1 MEKITAEIKSFCEVA
16 ANEELWIKY
25 SKFFKSGYDAH
36 GISKKD
42 FKKQLNTWMR
52 EWNGK
57 LDIYDY
63 LEIGDRLVA
72 GGKFEEVGFAIQF
85 IAHQR
90 DMYTP
95 EIFDK
100 IGKWLENGISN
111 WANTDVLCM
120 HVIKFFLL
128 DKVVGFEELKKWTAS
143 SSLWKRRAVP
153 VTLFELVKSYPVD
166 SMAIFEC
173 IDDIMLDDEQDVQ
186 KGIGTLLRELWKIER
201 IKVEDYLM
209 KYKDTCGR
217 IIIRYATEKMAKEER
232 VRFRRSKP

>member
-173 IDDIMLDDEQDVQ
+173 IDDIMLDDEWKSITIDLQHGKDSLSYTND
-186 KGIGTLLRELWKIER
+186 KGTFITTNKAEIKSFSAAIYNGGGTFQLDNI
-201 IKVEDYLM
+201 VFNP
-209 KYKDTCGR
+209 
-217 IIIRYATEKMAKEER
+217 KE
-232 VRFRRSKP
+232 